1 MNQQN
6 LKVKKDIEKTCWPNT
21 QCMQLNNHVTY
32 LFTKTKIK
40 IYKNL
45 PNITP
50 KLIPIDIL
58 FHTKRYQLF
67 QVIIDEL
74 ETIIID
80 TITVQI
86 TPTKLQQNKNL
97 ILHDLLKKSE
107 ENFFQKCNL
116 LHLLDSSCGYPLLN
130 YDNKMTDH
138 IENLL
143 EIVLGFCL
151 FGSSNKIKS
160 IFHPDF
166 SEKISVLQVEVLFE
180 NFMIETS
187 NYCIDALLRSSSGII
202 FGFQNYIFD
211 EKYYSIRKVEEFRNN
226 LMWYKFTNR
235 YIDIP
240 KNIYENRFTIWIIG
254 PKGII
259 SKKIFGHRLYEL
271 PSLSTTQLIIT
282 FILEI
287 QDFFLPKFY
296 NLIQIL
302 AKAIFYIISGPIKS
316 KIYLVW
322 KNISNDVS

>member
-21 QCMQLNNHVTY
+21 QCMQLNNHVAY

-130 YDNKMTDH
+130 YD
-138 IENLL
+138 
-143 EIVLGFCL
+143 
-151 FGSSNKIKS
+151 
-160 IFHPDF
+160 
-166 SEKISVLQVEVLFE
+166 
-180 NFMIETS
+180 
-187 NYCIDALLRSSSGII
+187 Y
-202 FGFQNYIFD
+202 
-211 EKYYSIRKVEEFRNN
+211 
-226 LMWYKFTNR
+226 
-235 YIDIP
+235 
-240 KNIYENRFTIWIIG
+240 
-254 PKGII
+254 
-259 SKKIFGHRLYEL
+259 
-271 PSLSTTQLIIT
+271 
-282 FILEI
+282 
-287 QDFFLPKFY
+287 
-296 NLIQIL
+296 
-302 AKAIFYIISGPIKS
+302 
-316 KIYLVW
+316 
-322 KNISNDVS
+322 